1 MGIFR
6 REKGPYEDVPDE
18 KLNWNQQQQ
27 KKWQSDAPFYVDSGG
42 YFSRNA
48 RECIDGCLHQT
59 LGLHDIDAL
68 FQMKA
73 PRFYKVYNATGQNIM
88 TLCDYIYKHLPNI
101 EAGIQNNNQYQ
112 ELQGR
117 YEELKQRCKRQD
129 AIINLLMERNKELQ
143 NLLLE
148 KNKEKESSPSL
159 AR

>member
-6 REKGPYEDVPDE
+6 REKGPYEDIPDE
-18 KLNWNQQQQ
+18 QLNWNQQQQ

-73 PRFYKVYNATGQNIM
+73 PRFYKVYNETN
-88 TLCDYIYKHLPNI
+88 TNLYNLCDYIYKHLSNI
-101 EAGIQNNNQYQ
+101 ETSLQNNNQYQ

-117 YEELKQRCKRQD
+117 YEELKKRCKRQN
-129 AIINLLMERNKELQ
+129 AIINLLMERNEELQ
-143 NLLLE
+143 NRLLE

-159 AR
+159 SR

>member
-6 REKGPYEDVPDE
+6 REKGPYEDIPDE

-73 PRFYKVYNATGQNIM
+73 PRFYKVYNDTGQNIM

-101 EAGIQNNNQYQ
+101 ETGIQNNNQYQ

-117 YEELKQRCKRQD
+117 YEELKKRCKRQN
-129 AIINLLMERNKELQ
+129 AIINLLMERNEELQ
-143 NLLLE
+143 NRLLE

-159 AR
+159 SR

>member
-6 REKGPYEDVPDE
+6 REKGPYDDIPDE

-73 PRFYKVYNATGQNIM
+73 PRFYAVYNQTNDHVYD
-88 TLCDYIYKHLPNI
+88 LCEYIYKHLPNI

-117 YEELKQRCKRQD
+117 YAELKKRCKRQD
-129 AIINLLMERNKELQ
+129 AVIDHLMRRNEELQ
-143 NLLLE
+143 NQLLE
-148 KNKEKESSPSL
+148 KAKKNAPSPSFS
-159 AR
+159 R